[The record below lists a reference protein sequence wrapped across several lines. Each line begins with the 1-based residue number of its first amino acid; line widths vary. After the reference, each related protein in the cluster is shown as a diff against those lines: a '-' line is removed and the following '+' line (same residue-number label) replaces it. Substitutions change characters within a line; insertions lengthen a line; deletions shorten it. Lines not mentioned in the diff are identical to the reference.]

1 MGRGALDADV
11 AAAHDA
17 RLAAVEGEFEL
28 ALEDDAVVDGH
39 GAVEGGLEAGAEVD
53 EADDGAVGDVEAGL
67 DGEVGEREGEKGK
80 RKKHTSFSRAYSTS
94 LSPFSSTG
102 VSFVEYDITATACF
116 SPMTR
121 WWSPASVTRKC
132 PLPSAPWPVMR
143 RWVLRRPGAG

>member
-53 EADDGAVGDVEAGL
+53 EADDGAVGNVEAGL
-67 DGEVGEREGEKGK
+67 DGEVSGGGGREGGGGEKHAP
-80 RKKHTSFSRAYSTS
+80 R
-94 LSPFSSTG
+94 
-102 VSFVEYDITATACF
+102 
-116 SPMTR
+116 
-121 WWSPASVTRKC
+121 SPARIRRPC
-132 PLPSAPWPVMR
+132 PRSAPPASPSSNTISPP
-143 RWVLRRPGAG
+143 RPAFRP